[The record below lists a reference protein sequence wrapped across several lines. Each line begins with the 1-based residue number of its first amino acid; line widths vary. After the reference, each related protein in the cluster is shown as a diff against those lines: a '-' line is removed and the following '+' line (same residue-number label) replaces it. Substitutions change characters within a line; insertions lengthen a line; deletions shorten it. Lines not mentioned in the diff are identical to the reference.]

1 MPQRRKS
8 WSTHLNQK
16 PIELSEIRYDS
27 TCITL
32 NIPLSFSCLTYNS
45 KMCIHTK
52 KVRQQKAL
60 ERLKDDRNKCEQ
72 LWLTKVATNQKK
84 STSKLI
90 CHNEVRAYLGNKN
103 KPSL

>member
-1 MPQRRKS
+1 MVPYDKIILHKYQVGKTVTMPQLRKFR
-8 WSTHLNQK
+8 STHLNQK

-32 NIPLSFSCLTYNS
+32 NIPISFACLTCEP

-52 KVRQQKAL
+52 KGRQHKAL

-72 LWLTKVATNQKK
+72 LWLTKVATDQD
-84 STSKLI
+84 
-90 CHNEVRAYLGNKN
+90 C
-103 KPSL
+103 